1 MTVTIGL
8 LRRLVGRYLPPS
20 TVSGFGERIQAMEQ
34 EIARRRLLDQ
44 ARGGQR
50 SPDGDASRE
59 RRVSYDAYLSAAA
72 LTFARRHRPVWCWR
86 RWRRVC
92 RCGAELPCHAR
103 HRIPINRG
111 HWPQAS
117 DK

>member
-92 RCGAELPCHAR
+92 RCGADLPCHSR
-103 HRIPINRG
+103 HRLPINRG
-111 HWPQAS
+111 HWPQAG
-117 DK
+117 DE

>member
-8 LRRLVGRYLPPS
+8 LRRLVGRYLS
-20 TVSGFGERIQAMEQ
+20 SSAVSGISERIQAAEQ

-44 ARGGQR
+44 PLGGQR

-59 RRVSYDAYLSAAA
+59 CRVSYDAYLSAAA
-72 LTFARRHRPVWCWR
+72 LTFARRHRPMWCWR